1 MPPAPPTRDYARE
14 FKKTLEGFHHNRN
27 LRAVFTDWLEIAAC
41 AIHQEPYHAG
51 LVRKD
56 EAFEQ
61 VEAQYMAAVKK
72 YTREELDAF
81 AKLLGITKLALW
93 EGKTD
98 FLGQLYMELEIS
110 NDRNSEFF
118 TPFPVAL
125 MMAKMTFG
133 DVSGQIK
140 EKGFIT
146 VGEPACG
153 GGAML
158 IAAAQVIEEQGFGP
172 GAVMFFDA
180 TDISKPCCNM
190 AYLQT
195 SILGLSG
202 IVRHGNTLSME
213 PWSYRFTP
221 VCRLFPARTNG
232 FLKSLFSE
240 QTPEPA
246 KPAQDAPAL
255 PPLAPSPPESDQPS
269 EQPQGQVQQIS
280 LLALLDESLNQPTT
294 TPIPPAKQ
302 KRPPRPST
310 DAPAIEQLA
319 QETDGYVQDRLL

>member
-158 IAAAQVIEEQGFGP
+158 IAAAQVIEEQGFDP

-202 IVRHGNTLSME
+202 IVRHGNSLSRE
-213 PWSYRFTP
+213 QWGQWITP
-221 VCRLFPARTNG
+221 ICRLFPARTNAMV
-232 FLKSLFSE
+232 KSLLPE
-240 QTPEPA
+240 QTSEAIKPTEDTPPPAYVPAPEPE
-246 KPAQDAPAL
+246 PLRGRPEGQAQQTAL
-255 PPLAPSPPESDQPS
+255 FSFLAETQDQ
-269 EQPQGQVQQIS
+269 
-280 LLALLDESLNQPTT
+280 NPTT
-294 TPIPPAKQ
+294 APVPPTKPKEAQ
-302 KRPPRPST
+302 KPPVE
-310 DAPAIEQLA
+310 AAALEQLA
-319 QETDGYVQDRLL
+319 KEGDNYQQGRLF

>member
-1 MPPAPPTRDYARE
+1 MSKPPPIQDYVKE
-14 FKKTLEGFHHNRN
+14 FRKTIEGFRHQHGIREI
-27 LRAVFTDWLEIAAC
+27 FTDWLEIAAC
-41 AIHQEPYHAG
+41 AIHQEPYHLG
-51 LVRKD
+51 LIKRD
-56 EAFEQ
+56 EAFDQ

-72 YTREELDAF
+72 YTGEEIGAF

-118 TPFPVAL
+118 TPFPIAL

-133 DVSGQIK
+133 DVAKQIK

-158 IAAAQVIEEQGFGP
+158 IAAAQVIEEQGFDP

-190 AYLQT
+190 AYLQA

-202 IVRHGNTLSME
+202 IVRHGNTLAME
-213 PWSYRFTP
+213 QWSYRFTP
-221 VCRLFPARTNG
+221 VCRIFPTRTNT
-232 FLKSLFSE
+232 FLKSLSPG
-240 QTPEPA
+240 QTPEPTT
-246 KPAQDAPAL
+246 PAQATPS
-255 PPLAPSPPESDQPS
+255 PLAPA
-269 EQPQGQVQQIS
+269 EQAEAQVQQAAIFHLQGEAVS
-280 LLALLDESLNQPTT
+280 QATKGPKQPEKL
-294 TPIPPAKQ
+294 PKKPVPAM
-302 KRPPRPST
+302 
-310 DAPAIEQLA
+310 DNLA
-319 QETDGYVQDRLL
+319 QETDGYVQGRLF